1 MLGAVIAIYAYLCS
15 EFICQNVRKF
25 AANATAQA
33 GTKGQVLMYL
43 PFDFSDQVINV
54 GILVQFQQST

>member
-1 MLGAVIAIYAYLCS
+1 V
-15 EFICQNVRKF
+15 QKF
-25 AANATAQA
+25 AANASAQA
-33 GTKGQVLMYL
+33 AAKGLVLMYL